1 VRERARE
8 PSSPLSGDEQLLL
21 EEYRMLSSL
30 WQYEGSLFW
39 QRHTVYLLVETALLA
54 LLGHLLTRE
63 TRIMCE
69 FDPVGPMAI
78 ALGIA
83 GLTISV
89 CWLGSTARAR
99 DYYKLWAAAI
109 RSIEERVPPLSA
121 LSAGQHHFARGCT
134 DFGGKLGKARASWL
148 GSRFP
153 AASWSMMLP
162 GVFLLLWLGG
172 LVLGV
177 LVLL

>member
-1 VRERARE
+1 MTERARE
-8 PSSPLSGDEQLLL
+8 PSSSLSREEQLLL
-21 EEYRMLSSL
+21 EEYRMLSSM
-30 WQYEGSLFW
+30 WQYEGNLFW

-63 TRIMCE
+63 TRIVCE
-69 FDPVGPMAI
+69 FDPVGAVAI
-78 ALGIA
+78 ALGFA

-99 DYYKLWAAAI
+99 DYYKLWAAGM

-121 LSAGQHHFARGCT
+121 LSAGQGHFARGYT
-134 DFGGKLGKARASWL
+134 NFGGKLGEARASWL

-162 GVFLLLWLGG
+162 GVFLLLWVGG
-172 LVLGV
+172 VVLGL